1 MVQRSEPRTATPTHR
16 EQELINLVTRGL
28 QNKEIAY
35 AMKISENTVK
45 AHIANILRKYN
56 LHNRTQIAIAFA
68 IQARS
73 AISATLHPGTTE
85 ALHPGATEMP
95 HEHGNART
103 LRLTSG

>member
-16 EQELINLVTRGL
+16 EQELINLVSRGL

-45 AHIANILRKYN
+45 AHIANILRKYS

-68 IQARS
+68 VRTQP
-73 AISATLHPGTTE
+73 AISAALHPGTTE

-95 HEHGNART
+95 HEHGGAT
-103 LRLTSG
+103 TIPVTGG